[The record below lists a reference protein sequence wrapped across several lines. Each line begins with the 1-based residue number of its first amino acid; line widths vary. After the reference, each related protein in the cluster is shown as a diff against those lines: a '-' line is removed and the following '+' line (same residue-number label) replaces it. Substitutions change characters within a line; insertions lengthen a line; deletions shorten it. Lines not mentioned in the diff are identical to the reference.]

1 MKNLLLVHAFALV
14 YVSAALSVGCG
25 GTVQNPDADAV
36 VNVDVA
42 SDVADTGIDVAA
54 TDGTVVD
61 ADAAQGD
68 VTGGDLQFD
77 GDVVEDDAEHADA
90 ADIGLSDVDAAV
102 CADALPLRC
111 GDRFNH
117 STLIQGRPNVWSG
130 YSRTARLENGP
141 ETIYELTTEAS
152 CKATVRLTNLTV
164 DLDVLRLEQCD
175 PWSSTVAASTPLDI
189 QDDEVIEF
197 DTQAGVGDLV
207 VVDGYAG
214 AAGEYT
220 ISVDCDCLAPSAT
233 YMAAIAECAY
243 QFGDTTGYI
252 PPVPD
257 EMSCMD
263 APCTADADCPVMETV
278 FLGGQCVTGNCVYC
292 WQDSQC
298 PELSVCRGGRCVN
311 RGVSRCPAPPSC
323 EQPGCRLVDISE
335 AVCPV
340 CVCDTVFDDPCS
352 VDIDCQPMAHHF
364 FQHCVYGRCAEC
376 RNDSECEG
384 GLQCLPPGLC
394 YSMTEHP
401 SVLYGAWLIG
411 WFGGLDHF
419 SYFRFEPDGTLRR
432 ARYESDGI
440 WMDDIML
447 GQCSVAMEDMPVQ
460 FIGTWEPEVTESG
473 FLIIRIDFKALCSA
487 SDWQERF
494 SVTLNTEGPGITLT
508 SVDHPDTMDLIGTRV
523 AADWC
528 SADFAICPLPEYPVL
543 L

>member
-1 MKNLLLVHAFALV
+1 MKNLLSFQVLISVVL
-14 YVSAALSVGCG
+14 ALSALTLTVGCG
-25 GTVQNPDADAV
+25 GTTQNPGTDDDAV
-36 VNVDVA
+36 AADVA
-42 SDVADTGIDVAA
+42 
-54 TDGTVVD
+54 
-61 ADAAQGD
+61 
-68 VTGGDLQFD
+68 
-77 GDVVEDDAEHADA
+77 GDVVMADNGADVAVTDVTPGEVDVVEGDAPQDDINDA
-90 ADIGLSDVDAAV
+90 GLSDVDAAA

-111 GDRFNH
+111 GDSFNH

-164 DLDVLRLEQCD
+164 DLDLLRLEECD

-189 QDDEVIEF
+189 QDDEDIVF
-197 DTQAGVGDLV
+197 NTRKDVGDLV
-207 VVDGYAG
+207 VVDGYDG

-311 RGVSRCPAPPSC
+311 RGVSPCPPPPAC
-323 EQPGCRLVDISE
+323 DTVGCRLVDISE
-335 AVCPV
+335 AVCSV

-376 RNDSECEG
+376 RNDSECDG
-384 GLQCLPPGLC
+384 GQCLPPGLC
-394 YSMTEHP
+394 YSMAEHP

-432 ARYESDGI
+432 GSYASDGM

-447 GQCSVAMEDMPVQ
+447 GQCSVAPDDMSGQ
-460 FIGTWEPEVTESG
+460 IIGTWEPEVTESG

-487 SDWQERF
+487 PDWLERF
-494 SVTLNTEGPGITLT
+494 SVTLNAEGPGITLT
-508 SVDHPDTMDLIGTRV
+508 SVDRPDSMDLTGMRV